1 MSIIIHK
8 KGAIPMTDTDRG
20 AAWALLNEYNQ
31 DAFHLLHARTM
42 EGVMRWYANE
52 LGYSGEA
59 DFWSVVGLLHD
70 LDFERYPD
78 RHCEACQRILRER
91 GYSERFIRAVACH
104 GYGLTGMELP
114 EPEHQMEKVLFA
126 SDELTGL
133 IGATARMR
141 PSKSVSDLE
150 TGSVMKKYK
159 TPKFAAG
166 CSREVIQKGAD
177 TLGWTLEDLI
187 SRTIQAMRSIEG
199 NE

>member
-1 MSIIIHK
+1 
-8 KGAIPMTDTDRG
+8 MTDTDRG

>member
-1 MSIIIHK
+1 MSTIMITE
-8 KGAIPMTDTDRG
+8 GSIPMTDTDRD

-42 EGVMRWYANE
+42 EGVMRWYAQE
-52 LGYSGEA
+52 LGYGDEA
-59 DFWSVVGLLHD
+59 DFWGNVGLLHD
-70 LDFERYPD
+70 LDFERYPE
-78 RHCEACQRILRER
+78 RHCEACQPILRER
-91 GYSERFIRAVACH
+91 GYSERLVRAVASH
-104 GYGLTGMELP
+104 GYGLTNTEMP
-114 EPEHQMEKVLFA
+114 KPDHPMEKALFA

-150 TGSVMKKYK
+150 TGSVMKKFK

-177 TLGWTLEDLI
+177 MLGWTLEELTAK
-187 SRTIQAMRSIEG
+187 TIQAMRAVEG
-199 NE
+199 A